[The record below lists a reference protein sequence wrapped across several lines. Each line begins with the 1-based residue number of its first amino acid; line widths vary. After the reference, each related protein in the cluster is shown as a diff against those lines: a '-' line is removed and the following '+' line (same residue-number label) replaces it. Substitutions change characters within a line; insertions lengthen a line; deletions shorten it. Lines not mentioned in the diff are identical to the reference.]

1 MVKLRSESKELK
13 AVHLTLRHKEEER
26 IRLEKRLAKIKE
38 DITALKYYIAAKLR
52 EEEGAIPKAL

>member
-13 AVHLTLRHKEEER
+13 AVYLTLRHKEEER

-52 EEEGAIPKAL
+52 EEEGG